1 MRMRCRFGS
10 KRRLVATIEWL
21 RLWPKP
27 GFLAQ
32 IAQTRD
38 TEDPSRAEMGC
49 GSIAVAFAPAR
60 NPDAQQHVIESV
72 SRAPLIAVPEA
83 GRVPGALVIPHEVIA
98 QIVGLTV
105 LECYGVVGMAATSLS
120 QGVARL
126 LSRERITQGVAVRR
140 EGDQLAIDLYVV
152 VEYGLN
158 LAEVASGV
166 RSRVTYTVE

>member
-1 MRMRCRFGS
+1 M
-10 KRRLVATIEWL
+10 
-21 RLWPKP
+21 P
-27 GFLAQ
+27 G
-32 IAQTRD
+32 T
-38 TEDPSRAEMGC
+38 
-49 GSIAVAFAPAR
+49 
-60 NPDAQQHVIESV
+60 
-72 SRAPLIAVPEA
+72 
-83 GRVPGALVIPHEVIA
+83 LVIPHEVIA

-140 EGDQLAIDLYVV
+140 DGDQLAIDLYVV

-166 RSRVTYTVE
+166 RSRVTYTVEKVTGIRVDALQIHIQGVKRTT